1 MGYAGLDDSQA
12 EIKIAK
18 RNISYL
24 RYANDMHTNGRKQRG
39 TKESPVEG
47 EKRGA
52 KMGLKLNI
60 QKLRS

>member
-39 TKESPVEG
+39 TKERLDESDRRE
-47 EKRGA
+47 
-52 KMGLKLNI
+52 
-60 QKLRS
+60 

>member
-39 TKESPVEG
+39 TKDPLDKG
-47 EKRGA
+47 ERG
-52 KMGLKLNI
+52 K
-60 QKLRS
+60 